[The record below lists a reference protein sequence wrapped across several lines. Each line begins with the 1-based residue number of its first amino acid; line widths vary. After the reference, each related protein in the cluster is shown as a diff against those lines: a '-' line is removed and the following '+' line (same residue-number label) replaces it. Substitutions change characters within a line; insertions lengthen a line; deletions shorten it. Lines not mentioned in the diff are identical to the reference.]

1 MCRISGAGGVLGVQ
15 AVLEHTPA
23 RPGTVGDHG
32 RVVLQ
37 PDEAPIAELTFVK
50 SGPQRYQ
57 ATIRHG
63 DFCEAGQYVLYGDQ
77 WRLDAQ
83 FLKWRAWA
91 NLLGMDS
98 MYRIER
104 LGGRYREVAA
114 ENASLPQ
121 VHALHDRS
129 GIDLPGLLARYEG
142 PFSPVDTLY
151 GSSVYHDMDPAY
163 IYRVYRGQSGLLVRK
178 RLRLNSVEHRA
189 LEPGF
194 GYVRVKSFQERTE
207 RNLQRAM
214 EHGPGRGV
222 VHRGRGPGQALADN
236 IFLAHLFGADCFKK
250 ITEKAIHPPLAPL
263 VQFG

>member
-1 MCRISGAGGVLGVQ
+1 MTMKRILLLPFTATLLLVAGTAL
-15 AVLEHTPA
+15 LLLSNLYTYHRLT
-23 RPGTVGDHG
+23 
-32 RVVLQ
+32 
-37 PDEAPIAELTFVK
+37 DESPIAELRFSS
-50 SGPQRYQ
+50 SGPGEYL
-57 ATIRHG
+57 ATIAYG
-63 DFCEAGQYVLYGDQ
+63 DFCSPERYALQGDQ

-178 RLRLNSVEHRA
+178 VPVSADGDNRLTIEIRKSCARSPDLFDRASRYAQRLA
-189 LEPGF
+189 
-194 GYVRVKSFQERTE
+194 RTI
-207 RNLQRAM
+207 
-214 EHGPGRGV
+214 
-222 VHRGRGPGQALADN
+222 AD
-236 IFLAHLFGADCFKK
+236 
-250 ITEKAIHPPLAPL
+250 
-263 VQFG
+263 